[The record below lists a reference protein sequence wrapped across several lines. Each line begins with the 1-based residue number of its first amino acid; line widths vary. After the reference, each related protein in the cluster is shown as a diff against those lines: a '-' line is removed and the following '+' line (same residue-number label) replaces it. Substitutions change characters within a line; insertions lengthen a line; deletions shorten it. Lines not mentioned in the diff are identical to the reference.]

1 MVTHLQNLDYVA
13 IGIYVALMAA
23 IGLSFGWFIKDTTSY
38 FKGNST
44 VPWYMAAI
52 SNFMALKS
60 SFVFVAYAGIAYQFG
75 LVSITVF
82 WSTVPA
88 VIIGSIILAK
98 RWRRA
103 GLTTPTEY
111 LETRYNLSVRQI
123 VTWFGLI
130 MRFLDNMVRLYAI
143 GLFITVA
150 TPLSLEWSIVI
161 AGIIVTVFNIIGGV
175 WSVIVMGTVQFFI
188 LILATLILLP
198 LSFQELGGLDI
209 LYQKIPEHMTWFN
222 GPKGNLFW
230 LFVFYV
236 MIMIKYNE
244 NWTFI
249 QRFNCVRD
257 EKEALKVGVV
267 TGVLF
272 FIFTPVFFL
281 PALAAKVILPNL
293 ADPEMSYI
301 ALSLKL
307 LPAGIMGIL
316 FSSMFA
322 ATMSALNAEYNIMA
336 GVITNDVYKRLIN
349 PKAKESTLL
358 WVARLTTGLI
368 GMIMILGAVYI
379 KYFGGAFEANK
390 LFTGILAIPIGV
402 PLLLGILYK
411 KPNSISSILTIIL
424 GVISGVVLN
433 AVPSISWELATIIE
447 TAFCLL
453 IYFVPAIFMKEPP
466 AQTEKTEAFFTKLNT
481 PLTEAEKPTISSES
495 RKSMLGLFIISAL
508 VAGALFISMSIPSI
522 SIYSGQ
528 LSFASGVFCLI
539 VALVLWLISRKK

>member
-1 MVTHLQNLDYVA
+1 MVTHLQNLDYIA
-13 IGIYVALMAA
+13 IGIYILLMAG
-23 IGLSFGWFIKDTTSY
+23 IGLSFGWFIKDTSAY

-103 GLTTPTEY
+103 GLTTPIEY

-198 LSFQELGGLDI
+198 LSYQELGGLDI

-236 MIMIKYNE
+236 MILIKYNE

-257 EKEALKVGVV
+257 EKQALKVGVV
-267 TGVLF
+267 TGILF

-281 PALAAKVILPNL
+281 PALAARVILPNL
-293 ADPEMSYI
+293 TDPEMSYV

-322 ATMSALNAEYNIMA
+322 ATMSALNAEYNVMA
-336 GVITNDVYKRLIN
+336 GVLTNDVYKRLIN
-349 PKAKESTLL
+349 PNAKESSLL
-358 WVARLTTGLI
+358 WVARISTGLI
-368 GMIMILGAVYI
+368 GMIMIMGAVYI
-379 KYFGGAFEANK
+379 KHFGGAFEANK

-402 PLLLGILYK
+402 PLLLGILFK
-411 KPNSISSILTIIL
+411 KPNSLSSILTILI
-424 GVISGVVLN
+424 GVIAGIVLN
-433 AVPSISWELATIIE
+433 TIPTISWELATIIE
-447 TAFCLL
+447 TILCLL
-453 IYFVPAIFMKEPP
+453 FYFIPAYLMTEEPQQM
-466 AQTEKTEAFFTKLNT
+466 ARTDAFFTKIKT
-481 PLTEAEKPTISSES
+481 PLTEAEKPTISQES
-495 RKSMLGLFIISAL
+495 RRSMLLLFMISAI
-508 VAGALFISMSIPSI
+508 VAGGLFISMSIPSI
-522 SIYSGQ
+522 NIYSGQ
-528 LSFASGVFCLI
+528 LSFVSGVFCLI
-539 VALVLWLISRKK
+539 VAVILWIISRKK

>member
-1 MVTHLQNLDYVA
+1 
-13 IGIYVALMAA
+13 
-23 IGLSFGWFIKDTTSY
+23 
-38 FKGNST
+38 
-44 VPWYMAAI
+44 
-52 SNFMALKS
+52 
-60 SFVFVAYAGIAYQFG
+60 
-75 LVSITVF
+75 
-82 WSTVPA
+82 
-88 VIIGSIILAK
+88 
-98 RWRRA
+98 
-103 GLTTPTEY
+103 
-111 LETRYNLSVRQI
+111 
-123 VTWFGLI
+123 
-130 MRFLDNMVRLYAI
+130 
-143 GLFITVA
+143 
-150 TPLSLEWSIVI
+150 
-161 AGIIVTVFNIIGGV
+161 
-175 WSVIVMGTVQFFI
+175 
-188 LILATLILLP
+188 
-198 LSFQELGGLDI
+198 
-209 LYQKIPEHMTWFN
+209 
-222 GPKGNLFW
+222 
-230 LFVFYV
+230 

-257 EKEALKVGVV
+257 EKEALKVGIV

-293 ADPEMSYI
+293 SDPEMSYV

-349 PKAKESTLL
+349 PKAKENTLL

-433 AVPSISWELATIIE
+433 AVPGISWELATIIE

-453 IYFVPAIFMKEPP
+453 IYFVPAIFMKEAL

-481 PLTEAEKPTISSES
+481 PLTEAEKPTISAES

-522 SIYSGQ
+522 NIYSGQ

-539 VALVLWLISRKK
+539 VGFVLWLISRKK

>member
-75 LVSITVF
+75 LVSITIF

-88 VIIGSIILAK
+88 VIIGSILFAK

-111 LETRYNLSVRQI
+111 LETRYNLSVRQTI
-123 VTWFGLI
+123 TWFGLI

-257 EKEALKVGVV
+257 EKEALKVGIV

-272 FIFTPVFFL
+272 FVFTPVFFL

-336 GVITNDVYKRLIN
+336 GVLTNDVYKRLIN

-411 KPNSISSILTIIL
+411 KPNSISSILTIML
-424 GVISGVVLN
+424 GVIAGVVLN
-433 AVPSISWELATIIE
+433 AIPSISWELATIIE
-447 TAFCLL
+447 TTVCLL

-466 AQTEKTEAFFTKLNT
+466 AQIEKTEAFFTKLNT
-481 PLTEAEKPTISSES
+481 PLTEAEKPIIAPES

-508 VAGALFISMSIPSI
+508 VAGGLFISMSIPSI
-522 SIYSGQ
+522 RIYSGQ

>member
-13 IGIYVALMAA
+13 IGIYVLLMAG

-44 VPWYMAAI
+44 IPWYMAAI

-60 SFVFVAYAGIAYQFG
+60 SFVFVAYAGIAYQYG

-82 WSTVPA
+82 WATVPA
-88 VIIGSIILAK
+88 VIIGSILFAK

-161 AGIIVTVFNIIGGV
+161 SGIIVTVFNIIGGV
-175 WSVIVMGTVQFFI
+175 WSVIVMSTVQFFI

-198 LSFQELGGLDI
+198 LSLQELGGVDI

-222 GPKGNLFW
+222 GPKGGFFW

-236 MIMIKYNE
+236 MILIKYNE

-267 TGVLF
+267 TGILF

-281 PALAAKVILPNL
+281 PALAARAILPNL
-293 ADPEMSYI
+293 ADPEMSYV

-336 GVITNDVYKRLIN
+336 GVLTNDVYKRLIN

-358 WVARLTTGLI
+358 WVARFSTCVIGLI
-368 GMIMILGAVYI
+368 MIMGAVYI

-390 LFTGILAIPIGV
+390 LFTGILAIPIGI

-411 KPNSISSILTIIL
+411 RPNSTSSILTIMI
-424 GVISGVVLN
+424 GVIAGIVLN
-433 AVPSISWELATIIE
+433 AIPTVSWELATIIE
-447 TAFCLL
+447 ASLCLF
-453 IYFVPAIFMKEPP
+453 IFFVPAYFMKEEP
-466 AQTEKTEAFFTKLNT
+466 AKTANIESFFKKINT
-481 PLTEAEKPTISSES
+481 PLTEIEKPIISVES
-495 RKSMLGLFIISAL
+495 KKSMLGLFVISSV
-508 VAGALFISMSIPSI
+508 VAGGLFIGMSLPSI
-522 SIYSGQ
+522 SVYSGQ
-528 LSFASGVFCLI
+528 LSFAAGLLCMILAF
-539 VALVLWLISRKK
+539 VLWLKSRKH